1 MVVHIK
7 PQQCSSDRGAVVEGR
22 TGMGGLLQ
30 RRGLINHICSGDVSL
45 VPVLKR
51 DREVRGKRVDKGEEK
66 RGGKLRLRLVALP
79 LLPFLS
85 MSLCVLLPLYRQKAI
100 AASFKVYP

>member
-22 TGMGGLLQ
+22 TGVGGLLE
-30 RRGLINHICSGDVSL
+30 RHGLINHICSGDVSL

-51 DREVRGKRVDKGEEK
+51 DQEVRKKELIKE
-66 RGGKLRLRLVALP
+66 
-79 LLPFLS
+79 
-85 MSLCVLLPLYRQKAI
+85 
-100 AASFKVYP
+100 